1 MPESIA
7 EVWSAVSSFFQ
18 TGLSAALDTLIAIP
32 VLCAPIIVWV
42 SSKVLGQGKSLLKIG
57 GGRRR

>member
-1 MPESIA
+1 MPADVGS
-7 EVWSAVSSFFQ
+7 VWTAVAAFF
-18 TGLSAALDTLIAIP
+18 TNGLSAAIEVITDIP

-42 SSKVLGQGKSLLKIG
+42 ASKVLGQGKSLLKIG

>member
-1 MPESIA
+1 MPTSIT
-7 EVWSAVSSFFQ
+7 EVWGAVSSFFQ
-18 TGLSAALDTLIAIP
+18 TGLGSAIETITAIP

-42 SSKVLGQGKSLLKIG
+42 ASKVLGQGKGLLKL